1 MASARL
7 TYQQGKQCL
16 LCSGALADQSTEV
29 DVCRQH
35 REPTTVVV
43 VATGRGRWGQCEV
56 LTLTHRR
63 VMPSGQATWAG
74 TGEDGRRIIWE
85 DA

>member
-16 LCSGALADQSTEV
+16 LCSEALADQSTEV

-35 REPTTVVV
+35 RAPPTVVV
-43 VATGRGRWGQCEV
+43 VATGRGREV

-63 VMPSGQATWAG
+63 VTPGGQATWAG